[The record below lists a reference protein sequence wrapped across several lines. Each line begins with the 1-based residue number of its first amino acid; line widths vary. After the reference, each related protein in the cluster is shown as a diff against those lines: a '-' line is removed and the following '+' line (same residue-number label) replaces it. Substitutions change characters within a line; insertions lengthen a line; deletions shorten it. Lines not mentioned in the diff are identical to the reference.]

1 MPGGGRIE
9 LSWLDVFTTTPLGGN
24 PLAVVLDA
32 DAFGSAQMQALAAE
46 IGLSETTF
54 VLEDAT
60 RLRIFTPKI
69 EMPLA
74 GHPVVGAA
82 VELARRG
89 RIPADG
95 RTVFRTN
102 VGDTPVDMSDGV
114 ATMTQAEFE
123 RWPGPGVES
132 AARLLGLQPSDLAG
146 EPAACSTGVRF
157 VMARVRDRDVL
168 ARVCADQEAIGSME
182 DPALGMVAWCE
193 TGPDEV
199 AMRMF
204 APRMGI
210 AEDPATGVAAGALG
224 ALRVSDGG
232 DPGRL
237 AISQGADLGRPSRI
251 HVEVGGEPGAPRDVR
266 VGGTA
271 VLLFSGWLDPD
282 AAARLPAGG
291 G

>member
-32 DAFGSAQMQALAAE
+32 DAFGRAQMQALAAE

-54 VLEDAT
+54 VLEDTA

-102 VGDTPVDMSDGV
+102 VGETPVEMSGGV
-114 ATMTQAEFE
+114 ATMTQAAFE
-123 RWPGPGVES
+123 RWQGPGVER
-132 AARLLGLQPSDLAG
+132 AARLLGLPPSDLVG

-157 VMARVRDRDVL
+157 VIARVRDREVL
-168 ARVCADQEAIGSME
+168 ARARADQEGIGSME

-210 AEDPATGVAAGALG
+210 SEDPATGVAAGALG
-224 ALRVSDGG
+224 ALRVFEGADT
-232 DPGRL
+232 GRL
-237 AISQGADLGRPSRI
+237 TISQGEGLGRPSTI
-251 HVEVGGEPGAPRDVR
+251 HVEVGGAPGAPADVR
-266 VGGTA
+266 VGGAA
-271 VLLFSGWLDPD
+271 VLLFSGWLDPA
-282 AAARLPAGG
+282 AAARLPASGA
-291 G
+291 